1 MVYNLT
7 FNRKIHHP
15 IETFMSKQNAVRFWS
30 AYDTK
35 FFRVNI

>member
-15 IETFMSKQNAVRFWS
+15 IEIFMLKQNAVRFWS